1 MATNRN
7 SGAVDVIDSVI
18 RTLTEDGESV
28 TVPPAGSTYFLEDTF
43 SFRHILSNLT
53 QHHLSIVLLTYLS
66 VLLFLL
72 RVPPVVTGGTLIVFM
87 VVVLVDNPLCFFVAW
102 CGGKEELFGFVK
114 HDADVVGDAV
124 VAQVSL
130 VEVGV
135 DGLDEL
141 ENVGVIPHGFVESAG
156 SAFSFRCSVSLVVEG
171 FQFIRQFAVTVST
184 GEGASVEELGIFDG
198 NSHRRDVVVG

>member
-1 MATNRN
+1 M
-7 SGAVDVIDSVI
+7 
-18 RTLTEDGESV
+18 
-28 TVPPAGSTYFLEDTF
+28 
-43 SFRHILSNLT
+43 
-53 QHHLSIVLLTYLS
+53 
-66 VLLFLL
+66 LLFLL
-72 RVPPVVTGGTLIVFM
+72 RVPPVVTGGTLIVF
-87 VVVLVDNPLCFFVAW
+87 VIVVLVDNPLCFFIFWAVAD
-102 CGGKEELFGFVK
+102 EELFGFVE
-114 HDADVVGDAV
+114 HCADVVGDAV

-184 GEGASVEELGIFDG
+184 GDVASVNELGIFDG

>member
-1 MATNRN
+1 M
-7 SGAVDVIDSVI
+7 
-18 RTLTEDGESV
+18 
-28 TVPPAGSTYFLEDTF
+28 
-43 SFRHILSNLT
+43 
-53 QHHLSIVLLTYLS
+53 
-66 VLLFLL
+66 
-72 RVPPVVTGGTLIVFM
+72 VTGGTLIVFM
-87 VVVLVDNPLCFFVAW
+87 VVVLVDNPLCFFIFWAVAD
-102 CGGKEELFGFVK
+102 EELFGFVE
-114 HDADVVGDAV
+114 HCADVVGDAV

-184 GEGASVEELGIFDG
+184 GDVASVNELDIFDG

>member
-1 MATNRN
+1 M
-7 SGAVDVIDSVI
+7 
-18 RTLTEDGESV
+18 
-28 TVPPAGSTYFLEDTF
+28 
-43 SFRHILSNLT
+43 
-53 QHHLSIVLLTYLS
+53 
-66 VLLFLL
+66 
-72 RVPPVVTGGTLIVFM
+72 VTGGTLIVFM

-102 CGGKEELFGFVK
+102 CGADEEFFSSVK